1 MLIIKPGCDTVT
13 KTLRLPEQ
21 MTLELERIAKEN
33 RVSFTS
39 VVVQCLEYAL
49 ENIGTGDGGMD
60 KA

>member
-1 MLIIKPGCDTVT
+1 MFTIKPGYNTVT

-39 VVVQCLEYAL
+39 VVMQCLEYAL
-49 ENIGTGDGGMD
+49 ENIGNGDGDME